1 MNFSAF
7 ILILISLFLYN
18 FANENIYERIPFLD
32 KLIESNMKLAKLKT
46 VGIIIVNKTSPIFK
60 KVYGETDKVSLTSPF
75 ILGSVSKSFTALGIL
90 KLNINLD
97 QTLDKFDLKEYID
110 ENDAKYIT
118 ISELLNH
125 TSGLDSMTRKITGK
139 RGTFAYSN
147 YGFALLGK
155 IIEKVSK
162 KTYHNYMK
170 ETIFEKLNMNNSYAE
185 YNNEIIDSYD
195 NFFGADSKYDIK
207 YEIGDGFFVPA
218 GFISASIDDMGQY
231 CQLYLNP
238 DDDINKITH
247 RNLLIMP
254 GIHYG
259 MGMMIKHKNG
269 RDIYEHPGTVT
280 SFLSHLY
287 IFPDLELAYFV
298 VTNTHD
304 NFCEGPANAFI
315 DSIEDFLISG
325 SLKEIDNKIFFFVHF
340 TYDTIIIF
348 IIIIPLIYLIITIV
362 RIAKRKKYLWF
373 NEIKGKII
381 FGIDA
386 FILVIAPIITLICLF
401 SVDFYLKRKIEYSKD
416 YKFGIFTTA
425 SLMFLTFIIKLI
437 YVFVYDKYLKK
448 NEKMKNKDDMDLDY
462 LNVNNEETNE

>member
-18 FANENIYERIPFLD
+18 FANDIIYERIPFLD

-90 KLNINLD
+90 KLKINLD

-185 YNNEIIDSYD
+185 YNNEIIDSYI
-195 NFFGADSKYDIK
+195 FCS
-207 YEIGDGFFVPA
+207 
-218 GFISASIDDMGQY
+218 
-231 CQLYLNP
+231 CW
-238 DDDINKITH
+238 
-247 RNLLIMP
+247 
-254 GIHYG
+254 
-259 MGMMIKHKNG
+259 
-269 RDIYEHPGTVT
+269 IYF
-280 SFLSHLY
+280 SF
-287 IFPDLELAYFV
+287 
-298 VTNTHD
+298 N
-304 NFCEGPANAFI
+304 
-315 DSIEDFLISG
+315 
-325 SLKEIDNKIFFFVHF
+325 
-340 TYDTIIIF
+340 
-348 IIIIPLIYLIITIV
+348 
-362 RIAKRKKYLWF
+362 
-373 NEIKGKII
+373 
-381 FGIDA
+381 
-386 FILVIAPIITLICLF
+386 
-401 SVDFYLKRKIEYSKD
+401 
-416 YKFGIFTTA
+416 
-425 SLMFLTFIIKLI
+425 
-437 YVFVYDKYLKK
+437 
-448 NEKMKNKDDMDLDY
+448 
-462 LNVNNEETNE
+462 

>member
-18 FANENIYERIPFLD
+18 FANDIIYERIPFLD

-90 KLNINLD
+90 KLKINLD

-170 ETIFEKLNMNNSYAE
+170 ETIFEKLNMKNSYAE

-218 GFISASIDDMGQY
+218 GFISSSVEDMGNY
-231 CQLYLNP
+231 LRFYLNKSEE
-238 DDDINKITH
+238 NQKYVKQMTETNFSVGY
-247 RNLLIMP
+247 NLN
-254 GIHYG
+254 YG
-259 MGMMIKHKNG
+259 MGM
-269 RDIYEHPGTVT
+269 
-280 SFLSHLY
+280 
-287 IFPDLELAYFV
+287 
-298 VTNTHD
+298 
-304 NFCEGPANAFI
+304 
-315 DSIEDFLISG
+315 
-325 SLKEIDNKIFFFVHF
+325 
-340 TYDTIIIF
+340 IIQ
-348 IIIIPLIYLIITIV
+348 
-362 RIAKRKKYLWF
+362 
-373 NEIKGKII
+373 
-381 FGIDA
+381 
-386 FILVIAPIITLICLF
+386 
-401 SVDFYLKRKIEYSKD
+401 
-416 YKFGIFTTA
+416 
-425 SLMFLTFIIKLI
+425 
-437 YVFVYDKYLKK
+437 KK
-448 NEKMKNKDDMDLDY
+448 NL
-462 LNVNNEETNE
+462 VNNKMN